1 LGKGLWNETCTR
13 LFKPEIMTNE
23 ELFRVIK
30 EDIESQTEY
39 LSTTDEDEIECI
51 SVENVIGILKRHL
64 NIKN

>member
-1 LGKGLWNETCTR
+1 
-13 LFKPEIMTNE
+13 MTNE